1 MKIRIA
7 SLVAFL
13 TLLPSAT
20 LLAAD
25 TYKVDPVH
33 SMVVFQINHM
43 GVSNVLGRFNAPA
56 GTFVMDD
63 DAANMS
69 FQVTV
74 PAANVDTN
82 NAQRDTHLKSES
94 FFDAKQFPDITF
106 KSTAIKKTGDKT
118 YDVTGDLTLH
128 GVTKSITVPLNLIG
142 TASTQQGDKAG
153 FGGTFS
159 IKRSDY
165 GMTFMIGGVGDDVT
179 LWVNL
184 EGTKQ

>member
-13 TLLPSAT
+13 ALLPAAT

-25 TYKVDPVH
+25 TYKIDPVH
-33 SMVVFQINHM
+33 SMVIFQINHL
-43 GVSNVLGRFNAPA
+43 GVSNIFGRFNAPA
-56 GTFVMDD
+56 GTFTTDD
-63 DAANMS
+63 DPANIS
-69 FQVTV
+69 FNATV
-74 PAANVDTN
+74 ETANVDTN
-82 NAQRDTHLKSES
+82 NTQRDTHLKSDS
-94 FFDAKQFPDITF
+94 FFDAKQFPEITF
-106 KSTAIKKTGDKT
+106 KSTAVKKTGDKT

-142 TASTQQGDKAG
+142 TAKTQMGDRAG

-159 IKRSDY
+159 IKRTDY
-165 GMTFMIGGVGDDVT
+165 GMTFMVGPVGDDVT

-184 EGTKQ
+184 EGVKQ